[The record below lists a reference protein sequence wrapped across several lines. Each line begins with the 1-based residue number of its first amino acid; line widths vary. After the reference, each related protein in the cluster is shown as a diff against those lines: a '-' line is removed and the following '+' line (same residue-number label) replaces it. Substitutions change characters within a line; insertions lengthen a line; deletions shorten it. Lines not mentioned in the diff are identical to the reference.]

1 MAKSKPDL
9 YAKRDRAVSQ
19 VQYYLSALYLLPFC
33 FGQGSTPDLD
43 QDTGRKAGIIQAQL
57 EQALKVLQG
66 LKHLNDPA
74 LAGKIDKVERDV
86 RQLKADTDA
95 LLEDFF
101 QACSDEAKAVIT
113 SDYASNNY
121 LRVVWSEFRAR
132 SAPSTTPISVGSS
145 RQFRM
150 RVSGDVKAVSKQ
162 STHMTVF
169 AARNATQT
177 PRSSRGGSE
186 CTQSPIK
193 CILSSNFT
201 AFSWDIVLNI
211 IAFEEAKIVD
221 LLFCKPP
228 VSRF

>member
-1 MAKSKPDL
+1 MAIYQERND
-9 YAKRDRAVSQ
+9 AVDNAD
-19 VQYYLSALYLLPFC
+19 YYLSAIKLLRLC
-33 FGQGSTPDLD
+33 FGKGSTPRLD
-43 QDTGRKAGIIQAQL
+43 QDTGKKADIIKDQL
-57 EQALKVLQG
+57 KQVKKFLKT
-66 LKHLNDPA
+66 LKHLTSPA
-74 LAGKIDKVERDV
+74 GADKVGKAKRDLE
-86 RQLKADTDA
+86 QLKVDIDTLVKDY
-95 LLEDFF
+95 L

-113 SDYASNNY
+113 SGEASNNY
-121 LRVVWSEFRAR
+121 LRVVWNEFRPR
-132 SAPSTTPISVGSS
+132 SVPSTTPIPVGSS
-145 RQFRM
+145 RQIRM
-150 RVSGDVKAVSKQ
+150 RVSGDFKAVSKQ
-162 STHMTVF
+162 STHMSVF

-221 LLFCKPP
+221 LLFCRPP